1 MNGLALAILSLI
13 VLLVGLLYFMH
24 NYRPHNYE
32 LEPRIEYIPLKE
44 VYRPWG
50 RYGYTPD
57 WRQHE
62 EGKMSGS
69 YDAGKDKKGRD
80 VIVDWKY

>member
-1 MNGLALAILSLI
+1 MNGLALALLSLI

-32 LEPRIEYIPLKE
+32 MEPRIEYIPLKE

-62 EGKMSGS
+62 ERNSGKISGS
-69 YDAGKDKKGRD
+69 DDAGKD
-80 VIVDWKY
+80 VIVKWKY